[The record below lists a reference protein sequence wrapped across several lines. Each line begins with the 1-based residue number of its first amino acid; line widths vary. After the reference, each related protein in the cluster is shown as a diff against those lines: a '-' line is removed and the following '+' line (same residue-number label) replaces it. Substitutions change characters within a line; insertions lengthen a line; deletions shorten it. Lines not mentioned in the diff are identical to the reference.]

1 VQRSAGDGARRAGR
15 RSLITFLGGVGLVA
29 VALLAS
35 MTNVV
40 PDLITTVAA
49 IVGVAA
55 MVYGVATG
63 TLIVLNREPDE

>member
-1 VQRSAGDGARRAGR
+1 MQRSAGDEVWRAGR
-15 RSLITFLGGVGLVA
+15 RSWITFLGGVGLVS

-35 MTNVV
+35 STNVV

-55 MVYGVATG
+55 MIYGVATG
-63 TLIVLNREPDE
+63 MLIVFNREPDE

>member
-1 VQRSAGDGARRAGR
+1 
-15 RSLITFLGGVGLVA
+15 LITFLGGVGLVG

-35 MTNVV
+35 STNVV
-40 PDLITTVAA
+40 HDLITTVAA

-55 MVYGVATG
+55 MIYGLATG

>member
-1 VQRSAGDGARRAGR
+1 VWRAGR
-15 RSLITFLGGVGLVA
+15 RSWITFLGGVGLVS

-35 MTNVV
+35 STNVV

-55 MVYGVATG
+55 MIYGVATG
-63 TLIVLNREPDE
+63 MLIVFNRESDE

>member
-1 VQRSAGDGARRAGR
+1 
-15 RSLITFLGGVGLVA
+15 VGLVG

-35 MTNVV
+35 STNVV

-55 MVYGVATG
+55 MIHGVATG
-63 TLIVLNREPDE
+63 TLIVFNREPDE